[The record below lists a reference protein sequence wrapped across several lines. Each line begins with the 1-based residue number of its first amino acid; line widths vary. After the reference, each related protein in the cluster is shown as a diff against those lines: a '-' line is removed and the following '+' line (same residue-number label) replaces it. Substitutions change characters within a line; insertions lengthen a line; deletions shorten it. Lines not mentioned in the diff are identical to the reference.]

1 VPTNGGSRALVA
13 GNWKM
18 HGTTASLGELR
29 LLTTMLKGVRLNCD
43 VLVCPPAT
51 LLMAAYRLTRQSPIG
66 LGGQDCHAELKGPHT
81 GDIAAEMLK
90 DAGAS
95 AVILGHSER
104 RIEHG
109 ETDSLVRAKTL
120 TAQRAGLSA
129 IVCIGESLAER
140 QQGRTLE
147 IISAQISGSLP
158 PNAMPDQTIIAYE
171 PVWAIGTGLTPSPI
185 EIGEVHHHIRSLLAK
200 LFDGH
205 AAAIPILY
213 GGSVKPA
220 NAVEITA
227 IPDVN
232 GALVGGASLRAA
244 DFIGII
250 KAYS

>member
-1 VPTNGGSRALVA
+1 MPTNGGARALVA

-51 LLMAAYRLTRQSPIG
+51 LLMAAHRLTRRSPIG
-66 LGGQDCHAELKGPHT
+66 LGGQDCHADIKGPHT

-104 RIEHG
+104 RTEHG
-109 ETDSLVRAKTL
+109 ETDDLIRAKTL
-120 TAQRAGLSA
+120 TAQGAGLLS

-140 QQGRTLE
+140 QEGRTLDV
-147 IISAQISGSLP
+147 ITKQISGSVP
-158 PNAMPDQTIIAYE
+158 PDASPRQTIIAYE
-171 PVWAIGTGLTPSPI
+171 PVWAIGTGLTPSPR
-185 EIGEVHHHIRSLLAK
+185 EIGEAHHHVRLMLAK

-205 AAAIPILY
+205 SAAIPILY

-227 IPDVN
+227 IPDIN